1 MDEFGWAI
9 VWALIFVFALFALAA
24 FSPTGAEKKFNT
36 CIAGKVDP
44 AVCAVLLKPACGG
57 AKP

>member
-1 MDEFGWAI
+1 M
-9 VWALIFVFALFALAA
+9 LAA
-24 FSPTGAEKKFNT
+24 FSPNGDEKKFNT

-44 AVCAVLLKPACGG
+44 AVCAELLKPACGG

>member
-1 MDEFGWAI
+1 MDRYAWCSLWFCATFT
-9 VWALIFVFALFALAA
+9 LILMLAA
-24 FSPTGAEKKFNT
+24 FSPNGDEKKFNT

-44 AVCAVLLKPACGG
+44 AVCAELLKPACGG